1 MSGLPAKG
9 AMIQIHDLDEVELI
23 RASARIVGQC
33 LLMLSREVRP
43 GVSTLELDRL
53 AEGFIRDSG
62 GEPAFKGYRG
72 FPASI
77 CASINEEVVHGIPGA
92 RRILRE
98 GDIVSLDIGVK
109 REGFFGDAARTFPV
123 GEVSSTAAR
132 LLDGTERALE
142 AGIAQAR
149 PGNRVSDI
157 SAAIEREVTRHRF
170 RVVRALVGHGIGRE
184 LHEEPQVPNYGRM
197 GEGPKLKEGMVLAIE
212 PMVNAGTAEVLT
224 LSDQWTVVTAD
235 RNLSAHFEHTVAIGS
250 EGPVNLSKIEAD

>member
-1 MSGLPAKG
+1 
-9 AMIQIHDLDEVELI
+9 MIQIKDLDEVELI
-23 RASARIVGQC
+23 RASAQIVGRC

-43 GVSTLELDRL
+43 GISTLELDRM
-53 AEGFIRDSG
+53 AEAFIRDSG

-77 CASINEEVVHGIPGA
+77 CASINEEVVHGIPSSK
-92 RRILRE
+92 RFLRE

-109 REGFFGDAARTFPV
+109 RQGFFGDAARTFPV

-132 LLDGTERALE
+132 LLEVTERALE
-142 AGIAQAR
+142 AGIQQAR

-157 SAAIEREVTRHRF
+157 SAAIEREVTKSRF
-170 RVVRALVGHGIGRE
+170 KVVRALVGHGIGRD
-184 LHEEPQVPNYGRM
+184 LHEEPQVPNYGRV

-212 PMVNAGTAEVLT
+212 PMVNSGTAEVLT

-235 RNLSAHFEHTVAIGS
+235 KGLSAHFEHTVAIGAD
-250 EGPVNLSKIEAD
+250 GPVILSRVEAD